1 MRIRS
6 VTMVLGWWL
15 LFALGAHAEDY
26 KLVLGEGV
34 DVCDACKQNLE
45 RMTKHPA
52 CEREYSAELGL
63 GTPGWKL
70 FDVAK
75 HLGAMKQVMK
85 YLATGNEFAKDDYV
99 MGEEQYELYLK
110 RSIGDRQQQV
120 SMALADI
127 DNDGRLDS
135 VLRWAG
141 GPCNRRLQGGSGAYS
156 SSIVVLRKDHSGI
169 NRAKTELV
177 MQNPEREVR
186 MPGDTN
192 YQMYSVFSFKGKTYF
207 DRWNDTLTYGES
219 QRFTLTVYEIQGS
232 KTRKRCQIKEVN

>member
-63 GTPGWKL
+63 GTPGWKP